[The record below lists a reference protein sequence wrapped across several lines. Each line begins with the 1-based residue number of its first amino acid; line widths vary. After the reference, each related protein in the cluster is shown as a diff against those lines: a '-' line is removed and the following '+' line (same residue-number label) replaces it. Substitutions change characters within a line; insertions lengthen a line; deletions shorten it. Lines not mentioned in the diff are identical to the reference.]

1 VLGDFVVAMSNWSNK
16 VVLVTGA
23 SSGIGCGLATELARR
38 GAAVGLLARRA
49 EVLRKIV
56 EEIEAAGGRA
66 LALPADVTDANA
78 VKQAAGE
85 LSTKFGPIDVLFANA
100 GVGISAH
107 AADLNAEDVAR
118 LIDINVVGVVNSV
131 AAVVRE
137 MVKRGSGQLV
147 VISSL
152 AAYRGLPKSA
162 AYCASKAAVSIFFES
177 LRLDLYTT
185 GVDVTIIHPGFI
197 KTPLTAGRQ
206 ARLPWLMELSD
217 AVNKIL
223 KATEAR
229 KKSYAFPWQLAT
241 IVRAGR
247 LMPNFMYDWISRRN
261 SFRE

>member
-1 VLGDFVVAMSNWSNK
+1 LKLETPSWSNK

-23 SSGIGCGLATELARR
+23 SSGIGRGLAVELARR

-49 EVLRKIV
+49 DTLQEVV
-56 EEIEAAGGRA
+56 AAIKAGGGRA

-78 VKQAAGE
+78 VRQAAGILTTE
-85 LSTKFGPIDVLFANA
+85 LGSIDVLFANA
-100 GVGISAH
+100 GVGGTVH
-107 AADLNAEDVAR
+107 AAQLEAEEFAGVIDV
-118 LIDINVVGVVNSV
+118 NVKGVVNSV
-131 AAVVRE
+131 AAVVGD
-137 MVKRGSGQLV
+137 MVKRGQGQLV

-162 AYCASKAAVSIFFES
+162 AYCSSKAAVSAFFES
-177 LRLDLYTT
+177 LRLDLHGS

-206 ARLPWLMELSD
+206 ARLPWLMELD
-217 AVNKIL
+217 YAVDKIL

-241 IVRAGR
+241 IVRAGMI
-247 LMPNFMYDWISRRN
+247 MPIFMYDWISRRN